1 MLNYAYLAISILAE
15 VIATSAL
22 KASEGF
28 TRVLPSAVVGVGY
41 VISFYFLSLTL
52 KVLPVGIVYAIWS
65 GIGIVLISAIGWV
78 LYGQKLDAAALAG
91 MSLIVAGALV
101 ERRSPPLAAD
111 SRSAAPRSARLG

>member
-28 TRVLPSAVVGVGY
+28 TRVLPSAVVAIGY

-78 LYGQKLDAAALAG
+78 LYGQKLDAAAIAG
-91 MSLIVAGALV
+91 MSLIVAGVLIV
-101 ERRSPPLAAD
+101 NLL
-111 SRSAAPRSARLG
+111 SRSTGH

>member
-22 KASEGF
+22 KASDGF
-28 TRVLPSAVVGVGY
+28 TRVLPSAVVAIGY

-78 LYGQKLDAAALAG
+78 LYGQKLDAAAIAG
-91 MSLIVAGALV
+91 MSLIVAGVLV
-101 ERRSPPLAAD
+101 VNLL
-111 SRSAAPRSARLG
+111 SRSTGH

>member
-28 TRVLPSAVVGVGY
+28 TRVLPSAVVAIGY

-78 LYGQKLDAAALAG
+78 LYGQKLDAAAIAG
-91 MSLIVAGALV
+91 MSLIVAGVLIMN
-101 ERRSPPLAAD
+101 LL
-111 SRSAAPRSARLG
+111 SRSTGH

>member
-28 TRVLPSAVVGVGY
+28 TRVLPSAIVAIGY

-78 LYGQKLDAAALAG
+78 LYGQKLDAAAIVG
-91 MSLIVAGALV
+91 MSLIVAGVLV
-101 ERRSPPLAAD
+101 VNLL
-111 SRSAAPRSARLG
+111 SRSTGH